1 MLKIFLSSTYRDLA
15 EYRSKILEKLN
26 AAFEGVGMEQFIPD
40 GSNSQEVCIGNLKQ
54 MKKSGVVLFLISPYY
69 GSLMDKCSLKKDC
82 KADCPM
88 KLETGQISYTHCEYK
103 TTVAEGILH
112 QTYLVGKGWD
122 APDVKKEALQFR
134 EEIGEE
140 YLGFIDI
147 NDPNLLKLI
156 CENLAKKI
164 IQWH

>member
-26 AAFEGVGMEQFIPD
+26 AAFKGVGMEQFIPD

-54 MKKSGVVLFLISPYY
+54 MKESGVVLFLISPYY

-88 KLETGQISYTHCEYK
+88 KTGTGRISYTHCEYN
-103 TTVAEGILH
+103 TTVVEGILH
-112 QTYLVGKGWD
+112 QTYLIEK
-122 APDVKKEALQFR
+122 
-134 EEIGEE
+134 
-140 YLGFIDI
+140 FIYKNVI
-147 NDPNLLKLI
+147 F
-156 CENLAKKI
+156 I
-164 IQWH
+164 ITIKVF